1 MHTHLLSSKVAENT
15 CHIFSDVKMQR
26 NSSHFYI
33 SFCATS
39 EYLQQSICF
48 KRRKLYKVVNLDY
61 EFPMPFPG

>member
-26 NSSHFYI
+26 ISSHFYI

-39 EYLQQSICF
+39 EYLQQSSELFVLTEENFI
-48 KRRKLYKVVNLDY
+48 LKVGTLG
-61 EFPMPFPG
+61 PMQL